1 MGHSDDI
8 KTESRS
14 IAKQIFATVKEKDLS
29 GLAQQIAYNILFA
42 LAPLLIFI
50 TALAGWVTQIVNSD
64 LQNPAEP
71 VLTWMRDTLP
81 KDAAT
86 FLEQPMNNALNTSP
100 GFLLSFGA
108 ILALWGAKNAMTA
121 IIKGLNV
128 AYGVEDKERSWFA
141 NTMVAIGLTIGLGLM
156 LAAGSMIFVLGT
168 GIGDDFAN
176 AIGLGKAWSSVS
188 TWLRWPLIAAVVILG
203 VALIH
208 RYGPNIDAPLK
219 WYLPGAAFTVVSM
232 LIATLLLGI
241 YFSISGGYS
250 QAYGTFGAVLA
261 FIFWLYIMALVI
273 LIGGVI
279 NDAVQEK
286 VPAAQADIE
295 AMNNHDNDNDDH
307 PTA

>member
-1 MGHSDDI
+1 VGHSNDI
-8 KTESRS
+8 KTESGS
-14 IAKQIFATVKEKDLS
+14 VAKQVFATVKEKDLS

-42 LAPLLIFI
+42 LAPLLIFV
-50 TALAGWVTQIVNSD
+50 TALSGWVTQIVNSD
-64 LQNPAEP
+64 LQNPAAP
-71 VLTWMRDTLP
+71 VLQWMQDTLP

-86 FLEQPMNNALNTSP
+86 FLEKPVSNALTTSP

-108 ILALWGAKNAMTA
+108 ILALWGAKNAVSA
-121 IIKGLNV
+121 VIKGLNV
-128 AYGVEDKERSWFA
+128 AYGVEDKPRSWVG
-141 NTMVAIGLTIGLGLM
+141 NTLVSVGLTVGLAVM
-156 LAAGSMIFVLGT
+156 LAVSSLVFILGT
-168 GIGDDFAN
+168 GIGDDVAN
-176 AIGLGKAWSSVS
+176 AIGLGNAWSTVS
-188 TWLRWPLIAAVVILG
+188 TWLRWPVIAAVVVLG
-203 VALIH
+203 VALLH

-241 YFSISGGYS
+241 YFSVSGGYS

-295 AMNNHDNDNDDH
+295 AMNHDSH
-307 PTA
+307 HGQS